1 MSSVVR
7 NSILYSL
14 PSVSLTLT
22 NGTDLLTIFSTGTAA
37 DTEKTTDLISSK
49 IRLHSLNTGRQPR
62 VQTALRMLK
71 QMLARYGGHIGAYLV
86 LGGVDL
92 TGPHL
97 YTVHAAGSTDKL
109 PYVSMGSGSLA
120 AMATFETG
128 FKPG

>member
-1 MSSVVR
+1 MDKPKF
-7 NSILYSL
+7 NIWFYPYTYYSW
-14 PSVSLTLT
+14 VT
-22 NGTDLLTIFSTGTAA
+22 NNLLSYLTGTAA
-37 DTEKTTDLISSK
+37 DTEKTTDLISSQ
-49 IRLHSLNTGRQPR
+49 IRLHSLSTGRQPR
-62 VQTALRMLK
+62 VRTALRMLK

-86 LGGVDL
+86 LGGVDI

-128 FKPG
+128 YKLG